1 MSIWKIKDMEVLKN
15 HNGAENVIWKVN
27 LEVRKSE
34 GKKPFNLPANIDIGD
49 VTGSD
54 FVPFEDVT
62 EDMVIGWL
70 KKTLNKIRPHQEEVL
85 YTKEE
90 ECDPVYYTEKDELP
104 KGVSVGDLKSP
115 AIVAGTVKTPF
126 RTSFTEDLEQCLSDE
141 DEIVTVV
148 KTFS

>member
-1 MSIWKIKDMEVLKN
+1 MSIWKIKDMEVLKT

-27 LEVRKSE
+27 LEVRKAE

-62 EDMVIGWL
+62 EDMVISWL
-70 KKTLNKIRPHQEEVL
+70 KKTLNKIRPGNSEQ
-85 YTKEE
+85 
-90 ECDPVYYTEKDELP
+90 
-104 KGVSVGDLKSP
+104 
-115 AIVAGTVKTPF
+115 
-126 RTSFTEDLEQCLSDE
+126 TSFTEDIEQHLSDE